1 MGTGCVASNHG
12 HVGPKAI
19 ATGRGQ
25 TRPQETQVVQGGF
38 GETQSADEET
48 QPGDPE
54 NQTHRV
60 LVSNSSGGFPTE
72 ARKLLH
78 QL

>member
-1 MGTGCVASNHG
+1 MGTGCVVQNHG
-12 HVGPKAI
+12 HVGQKAI
-19 ATGRGQ
+19 ATRRGQ

-38 GETQSADEET
+38 GETQSADEKT

-60 LVSNSSGGFPTE
+60 LVSNSSVGFPTE
-72 ARKLLH
+72 APKLRHEL
-78 QL
+78 